1 MMKKTIFFMLC
12 MSPLAVNAEIIKIP
26 ENDMF
31 GAGPTYTMD
40 GLTATDDTYV
50 FTSGTSIQAGSGGI
64 TATGDFYV
72 GRDSSDPVTGGYIY
86 LTSGVSD
93 LFNVR
98 SDGDISIGGSL
109 VLDTGLYIGETT
121 GGGDAIS
128 LVSIYNPR
136 RNRSPKEERFLCG
149 FLIIRVNYY
158 SFSTFKD

>member
-109 VLDTGLYIGETT
+109 V
-121 GGGDAIS
+121 
-128 LVSIYNPR
+128 
-136 RNRSPKEERFLCG
+136 
-149 FLIIRVNYY
+149 
-158 SFSTFKD
+158 

>member
-1 MMKKTIFFMLC
+1 MLC

-98 SDGDISIGGSL
+98 SDGDISMAKGTASKAGCVVNAL
-109 VLDTGLYIGETT
+109 GYH
-121 GGGDAIS
+121 
-128 LVSIYNPR
+128 R
-136 RNRSPKEERFLCG
+136 RARA
-149 FLIIRVNYY
+149 
-158 SFSTFKD
+158 